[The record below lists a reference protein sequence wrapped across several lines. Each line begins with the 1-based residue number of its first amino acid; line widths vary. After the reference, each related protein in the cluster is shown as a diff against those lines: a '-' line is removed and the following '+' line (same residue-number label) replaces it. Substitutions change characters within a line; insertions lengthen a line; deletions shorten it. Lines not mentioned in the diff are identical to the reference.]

1 MVLAKNT
8 HIAQLST
15 EVKELKIELQ
25 QVQEESTLA
34 LKQLKQISLDKN
46 QILTELQTAEA
57 STLLLKREIKTKEE
71 LLQEQLETT
80 EKLLK

>member
-8 HIAQLST
+8 HIAQLSA

-34 LKQLKQISLDKN
+34 LKQLKQISLEKN
-46 QILTELQTAEA
+46 QIQTELQTAEA

>member
-8 HIAQLST
+8 HIAQLNT
-15 EVKELKIELQ
+15 EVNELKIELQ
-25 QVQEESTLA
+25 QAQEESSLA
-34 LKQLKQISLDKN
+34 LKQLKQISLDKI
-46 QILTELQTAEA
+46 QIQTELQTVEA

>member
-15 EVKELKIELQ
+15 EVNELKIELQ
-25 QVQEESTLA
+25 QAQEESSLA
-34 LKQLKQISLDKN
+34 LKQLKQISLDKI
-46 QILTELQTAEA
+46 QIQTELQTVEA

>member
-34 LKQLKQISLDKN
+34 LKQLKQISLDKI
-46 QILTELQTAEA
+46 QILTEL
-57 STLLLKREIKTKEE
+57 
-71 LLQEQLETT
+71 
-80 EKLLK
+80 

>member
-15 EVKELKIELQ
+15 EVNELKIELQ
-25 QVQEESTLA
+25 QAQEESSLA

-46 QILTELQTAEA
+46 QIQTELQTAEA

>member
-25 QVQEESTLA
+25 QAQEESTLA

>member
-25 QVQEESTLA
+25 QAQEESTLA
-34 LKQLKQISLDKN
+34 LKQLKQISLDKI
-46 QILTELQTAEA
+46 QIQTELQTAEA